1 MIFIDLDGV
10 ICSCFVRSL
19 SICELTSAVSCG
31 SAHVRER
38 APSFCTCA
46 VMSVLIRYLVT
57 DIFHSCRLCHF
68 DMDFDAVLRA
78 LTNLAEN
85 SIELVCIVVVVPH

>member
-1 MIFIDLDGV
+1 MVSFVVALLDLFQ
-10 ICSCFVRSL
+10 FVNSRQKDF
-19 SICELTSAVSCG
+19 
-31 SAHVRER
+31 
-38 APSFCTCA
+38 PSFCTCA

-85 SIELVCIVVVVPH
+85 SIELVYVVVVVPH